1 MMKRIIIISLLL
13 CIVIV
18 LNAELFPGVTGQPL
32 CDSLVKYYKSSP
44 YLGYDAMRDT
54 MYGKIDNIGDY
65 LTCVY
70 TGYSIYM
77 QPGQDPS
84 SWAYAHGID
93 CEHSWPQSMGADDG
107 TQPGYDMHHM
117 FPTDKDV
124 NNARGNL
131 PFGEIPDALT
141 TKWYWNNSIYTTIP
155 TSNIDAYSEL
165 LTSVKFEV
173 REVNCGNTARG
184 MFYFYTMWRSYY
196 LAVDSDTSFFN
207 YQKYDLLDW
216 HRQDPPDQ
224 VEIDRTYAIANYQ
237 GKVNPFVIDSTLVMR
252 CYFPELLSVEE
263 FRIAGENAIFYDMA
277 SNELIVDYRESTNI
291 TIFDEAGR
299 AVISMETSGGSRR
312 IPLSTLK
319 YGVYFAH
326 AVNSTS
332 EAVKKLVIFR

>member
-1 MMKRIIIISLLL
+1 MRKLVVISLLL
-13 CIVIV
+13 CSVAL

-84 SWAYAHGID
+84 TWAYDHDIN
-93 CEHSWPQSMGADDG
+93 CEHSWPQSMGADKG

-117 FPTDKDV
+117 FPTEVDV
-124 NNARGNL
+124 NSARGNL
-131 PFGEIPDALT
+131 PFGEIPDYQT
-141 TKWYWNNSIYTTIP
+141 SKWYINTNVYTTIP

-165 LTSVKFEV
+165 LTNVKFEV
-173 REVNCGNTARG
+173 REINCGNTARG

-224 VEIDRTYAIANYQ
+224 QEIDRTYAIANYQ

-263 FRIAGENAIFYDMA
+263 FRIADENSIFYDISA
-277 SNELIVDYRESTNI
+277 NELIVNYNNSTHISIYN
-291 TIFDEAGR
+291 EAGR
-299 AVISMETSGGSRR
+299 KIISMDISGGKRN
-312 IPLSTLK
+312 IALSELQN
-319 YGVYFAH
+319 GVYFIS
-326 AVNSTS
+326 AVSNESADS
-332 EAVKKLVIFR
+332 KKIIVIK